1 VLGALVGVL
10 LLASCGSDDE
20 SADTTSPAA
29 ASSAAS
35 ATGAPTTGAA
45 QDTTAPAE
53 TSAPAETA
61 ATTAPEETT
70 ATNAPDGTAASG
82 CIEFASDEGDVCV
95 PTDAERIVAA
105 NYFSYEILKFLG
117 VEPIAVTGIGDL
129 PEYLGGGT
137 VDLPDIGTFQEPNL
151 EAIAS
156 LEPDLI
162 FGNPGLETTDELAGI
177 APFVAINTQVP
188 VSWQEAVTRHAEALG
203 LEDTASAAIEE
214 YDTRVAALTEAIGNP
229 GETEVSLV
237 SILAGDGVG
246 IIGDKRTAGALLL
259 DVGFSRPASQQGI
272 ENFEFP
278 SPEQFAILDGDLML
292 VNAFG
297 DQEEVDRLRGE
308 LESSALYPTLE
319 VVKAGNVVDV
329 GVHWFFHGPLAAEL
343 MLSDLEEM
351 YG

>member
-1 VLGALVGVL
+1 VLAGVL
-10 LLASCGSDDE
+10 LLASCGDDDDDDAAE
-20 SADTTSPAA
+20 DTALAVATTEAA
-29 ASSAAS
+29 A
-35 ATGAPTTGAA
+35 TTEAGDGGAA
-45 QDTTAPAE
+45 TTAAAG
-53 TSAPAETA
+53 TAAPATTAGA
-61 ATTAPEETT
+61 ATTAP
-70 ATNAPDGTAASG
+70 ATGG
-82 CIEFASDEGDVCV
+82 CIPFEGDEGEVCV
-95 PTDAERIVAA
+95 PADAERIVAA
-105 NYFSYEILKFLG
+105 NYFSYEILRFLG

-203 LEDTASAAIEE
+203 MEDAAATAIEE
-214 YDTRVAALTEAIGNP
+214 YDTRVAALSEAIGDP
-229 GETEVSLV
+229 AATEVSLV

-259 DVGFSRPASQQGI
+259 DVGFSRPEAQQGI

-297 DQEEVDRLRGE
+297 DEEEVERLRGE
-308 LESSALYPTLE
+308 LESSALYPTLA
-319 VVKAGNVVDV
+319 VVQAGNVKDV